1 MSDSAIPQ
9 KHPSADVQAPAEVGA
24 EAPAQGGGH
33 GHGQGAS
40 KAALAVGAIGIVFG
54 DIGTSPLYAFR
65 ETFIGPNKLALD
77 TAHVL
82 GVISLIFWSMTLVVS
97 IQYVTILMRA
107 DNKGQGG
114 SLALVAL
121 ISSHVKNSRNA
132 WVAVL
137 LGVFATSLFYG
148 DSMITPAISVLS
160 AVEGLTVVDEGFSD
174 YVIPLALF
182 LLVLLFLL
190 QKRGTAKVG
199 ALFAPVMI
207 VYFFVLAGLGTWQII
222 QTPQIL
228 WALNPYYA
236 VNFFI
241 LDGTLAFLALGSVVL
256 AVTGSE
262 ALYSDM
268 GHFGRGPMKLS
279 WFGFVMPC
287 LLLNYF
293 GQGAMIIGLDAQ
305 GAAEAIQNPF
315 FFLASEQWRLP
326 LVFLATFATFIA
338 SQAVISGAF
347 SITHQAMQ
355 LGFIPRMSIRHTSET
370 EAGQIYIPVVNWA
383 LLVAVIVLV
392 LTFQNSSN
400 LANAYG
406 IAVTGAVTIDT
417 LLMAVLLVGVWK
429 WRWWYAAP
437 VVILFLIVD
446 GAYFAANL
454 TKVGDGGWFP
464 LLVGAIAFTLLT
476 TWAKGRKLMRERM
489 SEVALPLEIFAK
501 SAKNSATR
509 VPGTAIFMASSKGG
523 VPSAL
528 LHNIKHNKVLHERVV
543 ILTVEI
549 ADVPYVDARERCE
562 YHDMGDGF
570 FRAILHYGFMQ
581 ETDVP
586 SGLKTMEQC
595 GGAFEMMHT
604 SFFLSRQTLLPSE
617 KPGMPIWREKIFAWM
632 LRNSATAMEFFRLP
646 TNRVVELG
654 SQVRI

>member
-1 MSDSAIPQ
+1 MSEKA
-9 KHPSADVQAPAEVGA
+9 APAHQ
-24 EAPAQGGGH
+24 PPQGGHAHSG
-33 GHGQGAS
+33 S

-65 ETFIGPNKLALD
+65 ETFAG
-77 TAHVL
+77 TANIAIDRMHVL
-82 GVISLIFWSMTLVVS
+82 GVVSLIFWSMLLVVS

-121 ISSHVKNSRNA
+121 LSRHIGKSSYGWLV
-132 WVAVL
+132 VL
-137 LGVFATSLFYG
+137 LGVFATALFYG

-160 AVEGLTVVDEGFSD
+160 AVEGLTVVDHTLDRF
-174 YVIPLALF
+174 VIPIALG
-182 LLVLLFLL
+182 LLVLLFML
-190 QKRGTAKVG
+190 QARGTAKVG

-207 VYFFVLAGLGTWQII
+207 VYFSVIALLGGWQII
-222 QTPQIL
+222 QNPDIL
-228 WALNPYYA
+228 NALNPYYA
-236 VNFFI
+236 VMFFVS
-241 LDGTLAFLALGSVVL
+241 DGVVAFLALGAVVL

-268 GHFGRGPMKLS
+268 GHFGRGPMRLS

-293 GQGAMIIGLDAQ
+293 GQGAMIAGLPAEE
-305 GAAEAIQNPF
+305 AAIAVQNPF
-315 FFLASEQWRLP
+315 FLLASEEYRLP
-326 LVFLATFATFIA
+326 LVLLATVATFIA

-347 SITHQAMQ
+347 SITHQAVQM
-355 LGFIPRMSIRHTSET
+355 GFMPRLNIRHTSET
-370 EAGQIYIPVVNWA
+370 EGGQIYIPVVNWA
-383 LLVAVIVLV
+383 LMVAVIILV

-400 LANAYG
+400 LASAYG

-417 LLMAVLLVGVWK
+417 LLMAVLLVSVWK
-429 WRWWYAAP
+429 WKWWYAAP
-437 VVILFLIVD
+437 VVLLFLIVD

-454 TKVGDGGWFP
+454 TKVPQGGWFP
-464 LLVGAIAFTLLT
+464 LVVGLIAFTLLT
-476 TWAKGRKLMRERM
+476 TWSRGRKLMRERM
-489 SEVALPLEIFAK
+489 SEHALPMEIFAK
-501 SAKNSATR
+501 SAKNSALR
-509 VPGTAIFMASSKGG
+509 VPGTAIFMASSTAG

-549 ADVPYVDARERCE
+549 GDIPYVDPDQRCE
-562 YHDMGDGF
+562 FIDMGDGF
-570 FRAILHYGFMQ
+570 FRAKLHYGFME

-586 SGLKTMEQC
+586 TGLKKMERC
-595 GGAFEMMHT
+595 GGEFDMMQT

-632 LRNSATAMEFFRLP
+632 LRNSASAMDFFKLP

-654 SQVRI
+654 SQVEI

>member
-1 MSDSAIPQ
+1 MSETA
-9 KHPSADVQAPAEVGA
+9 APAHQ
-24 EAPAQGGGH
+24 PPSGGH
-33 GHGQGAS
+33 SHSAS
-40 KAALAVGAIGIVFG
+40 KTALAVGAIGIVFG

-65 ETFIGPNKLALD
+65 ETFVGRSTVQLD

-121 ISSHVKNSRNA
+121 ISRSLSKSPYG
-132 WVAVL
+132 WIAVL

-160 AVEGLTVVDEGFSD
+160 AVEGLTVVDEGLERF
-174 YVIPLALF
+174 VIPIALALLVF
-182 LLVLLFLL
+182 LFVL

-207 VYFFVLAGLGTWQII
+207 VYFIVIAGLGLWQIV
-222 QTPQIL
+222 QTPEIL
-228 WALNPYYA
+228 RALNPYHA

-241 LDGTLAFLALGSVVL
+241 LDGWFAFLALGSVVL

-268 GHFGRGPMKLS
+268 GHFGRGPMRLS

-293 GQGAMIIGLDAQ
+293 GQGAMVIGLPADEASR
-305 GAAEAIQNPF
+305 AIQNPF
-315 FFLASEQWRLP
+315 FFLASEEWRLP
-326 LVFLATFATFIA
+326 LVFLATVATFIA

-347 SITHQAMQ
+347 SITHQAIQM
-355 LGFIPRMSIRHTSET
+355 GFIPRLNIRHTSET
-370 EAGQIYIPVVNWA
+370 EGGQIYIPAVNWA
-383 LLVAVIVLV
+383 LMVAVVILV

-429 WRWWYAAP
+429 WKWWYAAP

-454 TKVGDGGWFP
+454 TKVPEGGWFP
-464 LLVGAIAFTLLT
+464 LLVGFIAFTLLT
-476 TWAKGRKLMRERM
+476 TWARGRKLMRERM
-489 SEVALPLEIFAK
+489 SEVALPMEIFAK
-501 SAKNSATR
+501 SAKNSALR
-509 VPGTAIFMASSKGG
+509 VPGTAIFMASSTAG

-543 ILTVEI
+543 ILTVDI
-549 ADVPYVDARERCE
+549 ADVPYVDPAERCE
-562 YHDMGDGF
+562 YTDMGDGF
-570 FRAILHYGFMQ
+570 YRAILHYGFME

-586 SGLKTMEQC
+586 VGLTKMERC
-595 GGAFEMMHT
+595 GGEFDMMQT

-617 KPGMPIWREKIFAWM
+617 KPAMPIWREKIFAWM
-632 LRNSATAMEFFRLP
+632 LRNSASAMDFFKLP

-654 SQVRI
+654 SQVEI

>member
-1 MSDSAIPQ
+1 MSDTA
-9 KHPSADVQAPAEVGA
+9 AAPAHQ
-24 EAPAQGGGH
+24 PPTGGKGH
-33 GHGQGAS
+33 SAS
-40 KAALAVGAIGIVFG
+40 KSALAVGAIGIVFG

-65 ETFIGPNKLALD
+65 ETFVGPHPLALD
-77 TAHVL
+77 TPHVL

-97 IQYVTILMRA
+97 IQYVSILMRA

-121 ISSHVKNSRNA
+121 ISRSISKSKYG

-137 LGVFATSLFYG
+137 VGVFATSLFYG

-160 AVEGLTVVDEGFSD
+160 AVEGLTVVDEGLQR
-174 YVIPLALF
+174 YVIPIALG
-182 LLVLLFLL
+182 LLVFLFVL

-207 VYFFVLAGLGTWQII
+207 VYFTVIAALGLWQIVN
-222 QTPQIL
+222 TPEIL
-228 WALNPYYA
+228 WALNPYHA
-236 VNFFI
+236 VNFFV
-241 LDGTLAFLALGSVVL
+241 LDGWLAFLALGSVVL

-268 GHFGRGPMKLS
+268 GHFGRGPMRLS

-293 GQGAMIIGLDAQ
+293 GQGAMVIGLPPEQAVQ
-305 GAAEAIQNPF
+305 AIQSPF
-315 FFLASEQWRLP
+315 FFLASEEWRLP
-326 LVFLATFATFIA
+326 LVLLATVATFIA

-347 SITHQAMQ
+347 SITHQAIQM
-355 LGFIPRMSIRHTSET
+355 GYIPRLSIRHTSET
-370 EAGQIYIPVVNWA
+370 EGGQIYIPVVNWA
-383 LLVAVIVLV
+383 LMCAVIILV

-400 LANAYG
+400 LASAYG

-417 LLMAVLLVGVWK
+417 LLMGVLFVGVWK
-429 WRWWYAAP
+429 WKWWYAAP
-437 VVILFLIVD
+437 VVVLFLIVD

-454 TKVGDGGWFP
+454 TKVPEGGWFP
-464 LLVGAIAFTLLT
+464 LMVGFIAFLLLT
-476 TWAKGRKLMRERM
+476 TWSRGRKLMRERM
-489 SEVALPLEIFAK
+489 SEVALPMEIFAK
-501 SAKNSATR
+501 SAKNSALR
-509 VPGTAIFMASSKGG
+509 VPGTAIFMASSTAG

-543 ILTVEI
+543 ILTVDI
-549 ADVPYVDARERCE
+549 QDVPYVDPDKRCE
-562 YHDMGDGF
+562 FTDMGDGF
-570 FRAILHYGFMQ
+570 FRAVLHYGFME

-586 SGLKTMEQC
+586 LGLKKMERC
-595 GGAFEMMHT
+595 GGEFEMMHT

-632 LRNSATAMEFFRLP
+632 LRNSASAMDFFKLP

-654 SQVRI
+654 SQVEI

>member
-1 MSDSAIPQ
+1 MSDAAIPQ
-9 KHPSADVQAPAEVGA
+9 KHPSARGQAGDGA
-24 EAPAQGGGH
+24 HGGESGQGGGH
-33 GHGQGAS
+33 GKTATKG
-40 KAALAVGAIGIVFG
+40 ALAFGAIGIVFG

-65 ETFIGPNKLALD
+65 ETFVGPNPLALD

-121 ISSHVKNSRNA
+121 ISSHISKSKYG
-132 WVAVL
+132 WIAVL

-160 AVEGLTVVDEGFSD
+160 AVEGLTVVDEGLAP
-174 YVIPLALF
+174 YVIPIALF
-182 LLVLLFLL
+182 LLIFLFLL

-207 VYFFVLAGLGTWQII
+207 VYFTVIAFLGSYQIF
-222 QTPQIL
+222 QTPEIL
-228 WALNPYYA
+228 WALNPWYA
-236 VNFFI
+236 LNFFLI
-241 LDGTLAFLALGSVVL
+241 DGWLAFLALGSVVL

-293 GQGAMIIGLDAQ
+293 GQGAMIIGLDNAA
-305 GAAEAIQNPF
+305 AAEAIQSPF
-315 FFLASEQWRLP
+315 FFLASEEWRLP
-326 LVFLATFATFIA
+326 LVLLATCATFIA

-355 LGFIPRMSIRHTSET
+355 LGFIPRLSIRHTSET
-370 EAGQIYIPVVNWA
+370 EAGQIYIPIVNWA
-383 LLVAVIVLV
+383 LMVAVIILV

-400 LANAYG
+400 LASAYG

-417 LLMAVLLVGVWK
+417 LLMGVLLVGVWK
-429 WRWWYAAP
+429 WKWWYAAP

-446 GAYFAANL
+446 GAYFLANL
-454 TKVGDGGWFP
+454 TKVPDGGWFP
-464 LLVGAIAFTLLT
+464 LLIGAIAFTLLT
-476 TWAKGRKLMRERM
+476 TWARGRKLMRERM
-489 SEVALPLEIFAK
+489 SEVSLPLEIFAK
-501 SAKNSATR
+501 SAKNSAVR
-509 VPGTAIFMASSKGG
+509 VPGTAIFMSSAKAG

-528 LHNIKHNKVLHERVV
+528 LHNIKHNKVLHERVI

-549 ADVPYVDARERCE
+549 ADVPYVDSAERCE

-570 FRAILHYGFMQ
+570 FRAVLHYGFMQ

-586 SGLKTMEQC
+586 LGLKTMQQC
-595 GGAFEMMHT
+595 GGEFDMMQT

-632 LRNSATAMEFFRLP
+632 LRNAATAMEFFRLP

>member
-1 MSDSAIPQ
+1 MSETGSHADSA
-9 KHPSADVQAPAEVGA
+9 PATDNSK
-24 EAPAQGGGH
+24 H
-33 GHGQGAS
+33 GHSHGAS
-40 KAALAVGAIGIVFG
+40 RSALAIGAIGVVFG

-65 ETFIGPNKLALD
+65 ETFSDARTYSIAID
-77 TAHVL
+77 RMHVL
-82 GVISLIFWSMTLVVS
+82 GVVSLIFWSMLIVVAL
-97 IQYVTILMRA
+97 QYVTILMRA

-121 ISSHVKNSRNA
+121 LSRHIGKSA
-132 WVAVL
+132 YGWLVVL

-160 AVEGLTVVDEGFSD
+160 AVEGLTVVDHRMDRF
-174 YVIPLALF
+174 VIPIA
-182 LLVLLFLL
+182 LVLLIFLFVL

-207 VYFFVLAGLGTWQII
+207 VYFTVIAGLGLNQIV
-222 QTPQIL
+222 QNPDIL
-228 WALNPYYA
+228 WALNPWYA
-236 VNFFI
+236 IQFFI
-241 LDGTLAFLALGSVVL
+241 SDGFIAFLALGAVVL

-268 GHFGRGPMKLS
+268 GHFGRGPMRLS

-293 GQGAMIIGLDAQ
+293 GQGAMIAGLPPEQ
-305 GAAEAIQNPF
+305 AAEVVRNPF
-315 FFLASEQWRLP
+315 FLLASEDWRLA
-326 LVFLATFATFIA
+326 LVILSTVATFIA

-355 LGFIPRMSIRHTSET
+355 LGFIPRLSIRHTSET

-383 LLVAVIVLV
+383 LMVAVIVLV
-392 LTFQNSSN
+392 LTFQSSSN
-400 LANAYG
+400 LASAYG

-417 LLMAVLLVGVWK
+417 LLMGVLFVGVWK
-429 WRWWYAAP
+429 WKWWVAAP
-437 VVILFLIVD
+437 IVTLFLIVD

-454 TKVGDGGWFP
+454 TKVPQGGWFP
-464 LLVGAIAFTLLT
+464 LVVGLIAFTLLT
-476 TWAKGRKLMRERM
+476 TWARGRTLMRGRM
-489 SEVALPLEIFAK
+489 TETAMPIEIFAK
-501 SAKNSATR
+501 SAHNSAVR
-509 VPGTAIFMASSKGG
+509 VPGTAIFMSSQTGG

-549 ADVPYVDARERCE
+549 NDVPYVDEDDRCE
-562 YHDMGDGF
+562 MHDLGEGF
-570 FRAILHYGFMQ
+570 YRAILNYGFME

-586 SGLKTMEQC
+586 RGLKSMSRC
-595 GGAFEMMHT
+595 GGEFDMMQT
-604 SFFLSRQTLLPSE
+604 SFFLSRQTLLPGE

-632 LRNSATAMEFFRLP
+632 LRNAATAMEFFRLP

>member
-1 MSDSAIPQ
+1 MSENT
-9 KHPSADVQAPAEVGA
+9 APAVASPHG
-24 EAPAQGGGH
+24 GKGGH
-33 GHGQGAS
+33 QGT
-40 KAALAVGAIGIVFG
+40 KAALAVGAIGVVFG

-65 ETFIGPNKLALD
+65 ETFAGPHPLALD
-77 TAHVL
+77 AAHVL

-107 DNKGQGG
+107 DNRGQGG

-121 ISSHVKNSRNA
+121 ISSHISKSKHG
-132 WVAVL
+132 WLAVL

-160 AVEGLTVVDEGFSD
+160 AVEGLTVVDHGLEPF
-174 YVIPLALF
+174 VIPIALALLVF
-182 LLVLLFLL
+182 LFVL

-207 VYFFVLAGLGTWQII
+207 VYFTVIAAMGAWQII
-222 QTPQIL
+222 QTPGIL
-228 WALNPYYA
+228 WALNPYHA
-236 VNFFI
+236 INFFV
-241 LDGTLAFLALGSVVL
+241 LDRGLAFLALGSVVL

-268 GHFGRGPMKLS
+268 GHFGRGPMRLS

-293 GQGAMIIGLDAQ
+293 GQGAMIIGLPPEQAAQ
-305 GAAEAIQNPF
+305 AIQSPF
-315 FFLASEQWRLP
+315 FFLANEEWRLP

-347 SITHQAMQ
+347 SITHQAIQM
-355 LGFIPRMSIRHTSET
+355 GYIPRLSIRHTSET
-370 EAGQIYIPVVNWA
+370 EGGQIYIPVVNWA
-383 LLVAVIVLV
+383 LMVAVIILV

-400 LANAYG
+400 LASAYG

-417 LLMAVLLVGVWK
+417 LLMGVLFVSVWK
-429 WRWWYAAP
+429 WKWWYAAP
-437 VVILFLIVD
+437 IVALFLIVD

-454 TKVGDGGWFP
+454 TKVPDGGWFP
-464 LLVGAIAFTLLT
+464 LAVGFIAFLLLT
-476 TWAKGRKLMRERM
+476 TWARGRKLMRERM
-489 SEVALPLEIFAK
+489 SEIALPMEIFAK
-501 SAKNSATR
+501 SANNSATR
-509 VPGTAIFMASSKGG
+509 VPGTAIFMASNTAG

-543 ILTVEI
+543 ILTVNITDE
-549 ADVPYVDARERCE
+549 PYVDPASRCE
-562 YHDMGDGF
+562 YTDMGDGF
-570 FRAILHYGFMQ
+570 YRGVLNYGFME
-581 ETDVP
+581 ETNVP
-586 SGLKTMEQC
+586 LGLKQMEQC
-595 GGAFEMMHT
+595 GGEFDMMQT
-604 SFFLSRQTLLPSE
+604 SFFLSRQTLLASE
-617 KPGMPIWREKIFAWM
+617 NPGMPIWREKIFAWM

-654 SQVRI
+654 SQVEI

>member
-1 MSDSAIPQ
+1 M
-9 KHPSADVQAPAEVGA
+9 G
-24 EAPAQGGGH
+24 
-33 GHGQGAS
+33 
-40 KAALAVGAIGIVFG
+40 AVGVVFG

-65 ETFIGPNKLALD
+65 ETFSGAANIAID
-77 TAHVL
+77 RMHVL
-82 GVISLIFWSMTLVVS
+82 GVVSLIFWSMLIVVS

-121 ISSHVKNSRNA
+121 LSRHIGKSR
-132 WVAVL
+132 WGWLVVL

-160 AVEGLTVVDEGFSD
+160 AVEGLAVVNPGLSPL
-174 YVIPLALF
+174 VIPIA
-182 LLVLLFLL
+182 LVLLVFLFIL
-190 QKRGTAKVG
+190 QSRGTAKVG

-207 VYFFVLAGLGTWQII
+207 VYFVTIAGLGLNQIWQN
-222 QTPQIL
+222 PDIL

-236 VNFFI
+236 VMFFVT
-241 LDGTLAFLALGSVVL
+241 DGVVAFLALGAVVL

-268 GHFGRGPMKLS
+268 GHFGRGPMRLS

-293 GQGAMIIGLDAQ
+293 GQGAMIAGLPPEQ
-305 GAAEAIQNPF
+305 AAEVVRNPF
-315 FFLASEQWRLP
+315 FLLASEEYRLP
-326 LVFLATFATFIA
+326 LVILATMATFIA

-355 LGFIPRMSIRHTSET
+355 LGFMPRMSIRHTSET
-370 EAGQIYIPVVNWA
+370 EAGQIYIPVINWA
-383 LLVAVIVLV
+383 LMIAVIVLV
-392 LTFQNSSN
+392 LTFQNSSS
-400 LANAYG
+400 LASAYG

-417 LLMAVLLVGVWK
+417 LLMGALFVGVWK
-429 WRWWYAAP
+429 WKWWYAAP
-437 VVILFLIVD
+437 VVAFFLIVD

-454 TKVGDGGWFP
+454 VKIPDGGWFP
-464 LLVGAIAFTLLT
+464 LVVGLVAFTLLT
-476 TWAKGRKLMRERM
+476 TWAKGRKLMRDRM
-489 SEVALPLEIFAK
+489 SETALPIEIFAK

-509 VPGTAIFMASSKGG
+509 VPGTAIFMASQTAG

-543 ILTVEI
+543 ILTVLI
-549 ADVPYVDARERCE
+549 DDTPYVDQSERCE
-562 YHDMGDGF
+562 MVDLGDGF
-570 FRAILHYGFMQ
+570 YRAVLHYGFMQ

-586 SGLKTMEQC
+586 QGLKEMERC
-595 GGAFEMMHT
+595 GGEFDMMHT
-604 SFFLSRQTLLPSE
+604 SFFLSRQTLLPSD

-632 LRNSATAMEFFRLP
+632 LRNAATAMDFFRLP

-654 SQVRI
+654 SQVEI

>member
-1 MSDSAIPQ
+1 MSDAPSPHTPVS
-9 KHPSADVQAPAEVGA
+9 HPDKA
-24 EAPAQGGGH
+24 GH
-33 GHGQGAS
+33 GHAAS
-40 KAALAVGAIGIVFG
+40 KTALAVGAIGIVFG

-65 ETFIGPNKLALD
+65 ETFVGPHELELD
-77 TAHVL
+77 VPHVL
-82 GVISLIFWSMTLVVS
+82 GVISLIFWSMTLVVA

-121 ISSHVKNSRNA
+121 ISRSISKSKYG

-160 AVEGLTVVDEGFSD
+160 AVEGLTVVDQGLSR
-174 YVIPLALF
+174 YVIPIA
-182 LLVLLFLL
+182 LVLLIFLFIL

-207 VYFFVLAGLGTWQII
+207 VYFTVIAGLGLYQII
-222 QTPQIL
+222 KTPEIL
-228 WALNPYYA
+228 WALSPHHA
-236 VNFFI
+236 VNFFV
-241 LDGTLAFLALGSVVL
+241 LDGWLAFLALGSVVL

-268 GHFGRGPMKLS
+268 GHFGRGPMRLS

-293 GQGAMIIGLDAQ
+293 GQGAMIIGLPPEQAAQ
-305 GAAEAIQNPF
+305 AIQSPF
-315 FFLASEQWRLP
+315 FFLANEEYRLP
-326 LVFLATFATFIA
+326 LVLLATVATFIA

-347 SITHQAMQ
+347 SITHQAIQM
-355 LGFIPRMSIRHTSET
+355 GYIPRLSIRHTSET
-370 EAGQIYIPVVNWA
+370 EGGQIYIPVVNWA
-383 LLVAVIVLV
+383 LMVAVIILV

-400 LANAYG
+400 LASAYG

-417 LLMAVLLVGVWK
+417 LLMGVLFVGVWK
-429 WRWWYAAP
+429 WKWWYAAP
-437 VVILFLIVD
+437 VVVLFLIVD

-454 TKVGDGGWFP
+454 TKVPQGGWFP
-464 LLVGAIAFTLLT
+464 LLIGFIAFLLLT
-476 TWAKGRKLMRERM
+476 TWARGRNLMRARM
-489 SEVALPLEIFAK
+489 SEHALPMEIFAK

-509 VPGTAIFMASSKGG
+509 VPGTAIFMASQSSG

-543 ILTVEI
+543 ILTVDI
-549 ADVPYVDARERCE
+549 QDVPYVDPAERCE
-562 YHDMGDGF
+562 YKDMGDGF
-570 FRAILHYGFMQ
+570 FRAVLHYGFME

-586 SGLKTMEQC
+586 TGLKNMGLYC
-595 GGAFEMMHT
+595 GGDFEMMHT
-604 SFFLSRQTLLPSE
+604 SFFLSRQTLLASD
-617 KPGMPIWREKIFAWM
+617 KPGMPIWREKVFAWM
-632 LRNSATAMEFFRLP
+632 LPNATSAMDFFKLP

-654 SQVRI
+654 SQVEI

>member
-1 MSDSAIPQ
+1 MAKAST
-9 KHPSADVQAPAEVGA
+9 HTVQPPPGS
-24 EAPAQGGGH
+24 QTGH
-33 GHGQGAS
+33 SAS

-65 ETFIGPNKLALD
+65 ETFVGPHPLALD
-77 TAHVL
+77 AAHVL
-82 GVISLIFWSMTLVVS
+82 GVVSLIFWSMTLVVA

-121 ISSHVKNSRNA
+121 ISRHIGRSKYG
-132 WVAVL
+132 WMAVL

-160 AVEGLTVVDEGFSD
+160 AVEGLTVVDHRLDRF
-174 YVIPLALF
+174 VIPIA
-182 LLVLLFLL
+182 LVLLIFLFVL

-207 VYFFVLAGLGTWQII
+207 VYFTVIASMGAWQIF
-222 QTPQIL
+222 QTPEVL

-236 VNFFI
+236 VNFFF
-241 LDGTLAFLALGSVVL
+241 LDGFTAFLALGSVVL

-268 GHFGRGPMKLS
+268 GHFGRGPMRLS

-293 GQGAMIIGLDAQ
+293 GQGAMIIGLPTDQ
-305 GAAEAIQNPF
+305 AAEAIQSPF

-355 LGFIPRMSIRHTSET
+355 MGYIPRLSIRHTSET
-370 EAGQIYIPVVNWA
+370 EGGQIYIPVVNWA
-383 LLVAVIVLV
+383 LMIAVIILV

-400 LANAYG
+400 LASAYG

-429 WRWWYAAP
+429 WKWWYAAP
-437 VVILFLIVD
+437 VVLLFLIVD

-454 TKVGDGGWFP
+454 AKVPDGGWFP
-464 LLVGAIAFTLLT
+464 LVVGLVAFTLLT
-476 TWAKGRKLMRERM
+476 TWARGRKLMRERM
-489 SEVALPLEIFAK
+489 SEVSLPMEIFAK

-509 VPGTAIFMASSKGG
+509 VPGTAIFMASAKGG

-543 ILTVEI
+543 ILTIEI
-549 ADVPYVDARERCE
+549 AEIPYVDPNARCE
-562 YHDMGDGF
+562 YHDLGDGF
-570 FRAILHYGFMQ
+570 FRAVLHYGFME
-581 ETDVP
+581 ETNVP
-586 SGLKTMEQC
+586 EGLKNMAVC
-595 GGAFEMMHT
+595 GGEFDMMQT